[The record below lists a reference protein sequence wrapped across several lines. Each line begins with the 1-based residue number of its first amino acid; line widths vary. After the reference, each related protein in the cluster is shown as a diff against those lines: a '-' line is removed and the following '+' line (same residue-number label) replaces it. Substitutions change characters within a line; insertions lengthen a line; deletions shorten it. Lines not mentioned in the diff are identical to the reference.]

1 MDFLQSTG
9 GQPGLPSRRKMFIN
23 CGRVVGKGWTQ
34 ACAVSAWAWCPLG
47 WVQRARISGSATI
60 SCLSVRETFSALS
73 FPCSANF
80 MVVPYFLVINVTD
93 FIVFKPFFNIDSHKK
108 LEK

>member
-1 MDFLQSTG
+1 MQ
-9 GQPGLPSRRKMFIN
+9 
-23 CGRVVGKGWTQ
+23 Q
-34 ACAVSAWAWCPLG
+34 A
-47 WVQRARISGSATI
+47 RASGSVTI
-60 SCLSVRETFSALS
+60 SCLSVRETLNTLS
-73 FPCSANF
+73 FPRSAKF

>member
-1 MDFLQSTG
+1 MASML
-9 GQPGLPSRRKMFIN
+9 
-23 CGRVVGKGWTQ
+23 VGMNRLWTQ
-34 ACAVSAWAWCPLG
+34 ASADSALAYQTR
-47 WVQRARISGSATI
+47 VSGSVNSLNLTVF
-60 SCLSVRETFSALS
+60 CLSVSETFSTLS